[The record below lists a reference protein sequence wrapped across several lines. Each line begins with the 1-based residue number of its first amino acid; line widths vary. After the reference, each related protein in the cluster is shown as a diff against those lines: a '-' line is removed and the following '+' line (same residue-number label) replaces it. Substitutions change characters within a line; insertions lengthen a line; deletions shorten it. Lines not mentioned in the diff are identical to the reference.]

1 MAAQS
6 SRGQRSRQPS
16 TARSKTATKSSAATS
31 VTLDDKAI
39 SHQDH
44 HRMIARNTNAL
55 LENFGE
61 LRNQVV
67 AMDRDYKRGGENSDQ
82 NVFPLRKQLEDFEQR
97 LTKFIEE
104 MTQVAFESN
113 LKIRGNSDRIS
124 ALWDALETVAADTDE
139 VKRRREEIE
148 TREEARQA
156 DIDRRLQELA
166 GKRKQRAPAKARP
179 RRSAARKSTR
189 KGTNSA

>member
-6 SRGQRSRQPS
+6 PRGRRSRQSS
-16 TARSKTATKSSAATS
+16 TAGSKTVTNGSAATS
-31 VTLDDKAI
+31 VTSDDKTI
-39 SHQDH
+39 SHQAH

-61 LRNQVV
+61 LRNRIM
-67 AMDRDYKRGGENSDQ
+67 AMDEDYKRGGADSDKNS
-82 NVFPLRKQLEDFEQR
+82 FPMRKQLEDFKER
-97 LTKFIEE
+97 LTRFIEE

-124 ALWDALETVAADTDE
+124 ALWDALETVAADAND
-139 VKRRREEIE
+139 VKRRREEVE

-156 DIDRRLQELA
+156 DIDRRLQEL
-166 GKRKQRAPAKARP
+166 GGERKQRAPAKARP
-179 RRSAARKSTR
+179 RRSSARKSTR
-189 KGTNSA
+189 KGT

>member
-6 SRGQRSRQPS
+6 SRGRRSRQSS

-104 MTQVAFESN
+104 MTQVVFESN